1 MNIKNK
7 NITIMGGGISGI
19 GAAQLASYLGANV
32 FLSDNKIIHHD
43 FKHCISYEEGE
54 HTEKCYECDFAI
66 ISPGIPTNSAFF
78 NHFKEKNIQLISEI
92 EFASWYTNAPI
103 IGVTGSNGKSTT
115 VSILDSIFSHE
126 YESTYMGGNIGTPFS
141 LNVLSENKCNAK
153 NVIHIL

>member
-43 FKHCISYEEGE
+43 FKHCISYEKRE

-66 ISPGIPTNSAFF
+66 ISPGIPT
-78 NHFKEKNIQLISEI
+78 
-92 EFASWYTNAPI
+92 
-103 IGVTGSNGKSTT
+103 KSH
-115 VSILDSIFSHE
+115 S
-126 YESTYMGGNIGTPFS
+126 
-141 LNVLSENKCNAK
+141 
-153 NVIHIL
+153 